1 MLELLWSEVLLR
13 LGTAAACGAVVGW
26 DREWNRKPAGLR
38 TMMMV
43 SLGAAS
49 FILVTLS
56 ALDELAN
63 DNQADRLDP
72 SRAIQGIVGGIGFLG
87 AGTIIQARG
96 SVQGVTTAAAIW
108 VVGAMGIACGLGE
121 YFLALATLGFATVI
135 LVLIAMLE
143 AAIAKHTGL
152 IPYIKEKNREKGD
165 GKEDGSGED

>member
-1 MLELLWSEVLLR
+1 MLDLLWSEVLLR
-13 LGTAAACGAVVGW
+13 LATAAACGAVVGW
-26 DREWNRKPAGLR
+26 DREWHRKPAGLR

-49 FILVTLS
+49 FMLVTLS
-56 ALDELAN
+56 VFEKLTN

-72 SRAIQGIVGGIGFLG
+72 SRVIQGIVGGIGFLG

-143 AAIAKHTGL
+143 AAIAKHTDL
-152 IPYIKEKNREKGD
+152 IPYIKDKDKGEGAEESD
-165 GKEDGSGED
+165 